1 MIEVS
6 KWWKIVEFSKISIK
20 TKSCKTFCKA
30 QTASRLKKTI
40 QPTPN
45 HPFHPH
51 QIRSYHVSDIFK
63 EIYRNIQTFDFKLLQ
78 ECSSWASRTGA
89 VQIFFLAPN
98 RNMFVGKLVKSERFW
113 TVLQGHIILMSSEL
127 RFVKW
132 VRFFVW
138 NCNVKYVIFLLA
150 FVGSETLC

>member
-1 MIEVS
+1 MNFQ
-6 KWWKIVEFSKISIK
+6 KFQLKRKIVKHFARPKQRAALRKLFSS
-20 TKSCKTFCKA
+20 
-30 QTASRLKKTI
+30 
-40 QPTPN
+40 TPN

-78 ECSSWASRTGA
+78 ECSSWASRTGV
-89 VQIFFLAPN
+89 VQIFFLTPN

-113 TVLQGHIILMSSEL
+113 TVLQEHIILMPSEL

-132 VRFFVW
+132 VRFFEW